1 MRVTALGPDEIDL
14 LLAVPAG
21 LFDDDIRPDQ
31 ARAYLADPA
40 NILLLAFDGPLA
52 VGLAT
57 ATVMRHPDKGPW
69 LFVNELGTRDSHLR
83 QGIATALMQHLFA
96 MGRARGCEAF
106 WLATETDNTPALA
119 LYRKL
124 GGTAETFVGFD
135 WDQVP

>member
-1 MRVTALGPDEIDL
+1 
-14 LLAVPAG
+14 
-21 LFDDDIRPDQ
+21 
-31 ARAYLADPA
+31 
-40 NILLLAFDGPLA
+40 
-52 VGLAT
+52 
-57 ATVMRHPDKGPW
+57 
-69 LFVNELGTRDSHLR
+69 
-83 QGIATALMQHLFA
+83 